1 MRNGEDNA
9 EVDYERVCGL
19 GRGSTAGANEGELS
33 APRTRQ
39 GGISLIVI
47 RKVDFGE

>member
-9 EVDYERVCGL
+9 MFDDERVCGL

-33 APRTRQ
+33 APRTRL
-39 GGISLIVI
+39 SLIVI

>member
-19 GRGSTAGANEGELS
+19 GRGSTAGANEGELVRREPDS
-33 APRTRQ
+33 A
-39 GGISLIVI
+39 
-47 RKVDFGE
+47 